1 MRLNKRNV
9 YLRMRKKTVRLWIN
23 LHWKRQLTLLE
34 VGGHSRKQ
42 WGLARWLFPSG
53 KSAGCLLSVCLL

>member
-1 MRLNKRNV
+1 MNA
-9 YLRMRKKTVRLWIN
+9 KKTVRLWIN

-34 VGGHSRKQ
+34 VGGHSHKQ
-42 WGLARWLFPSG
+42 WGLAQWLFPSG